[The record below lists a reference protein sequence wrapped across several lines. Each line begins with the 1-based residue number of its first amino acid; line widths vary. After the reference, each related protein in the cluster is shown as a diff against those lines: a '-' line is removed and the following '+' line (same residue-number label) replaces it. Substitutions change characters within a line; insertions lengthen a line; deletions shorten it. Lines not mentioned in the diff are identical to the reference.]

1 MSLLLR
7 PRTPIPPLLRTCLSV
22 LCALGL
28 LAAPAVGTAA
38 PRSTKKSS
46 KSSSSK
52 TSATKPADTS
62 DTPAPDAAPA
72 PAEAPA
78 AAPVVEKKPVE
89 EPPRPAPEPRPA
101 TSKPSSAARP
111 TPAPAPATPAAASPV
126 GRLRIGV
133 GPDLFLESARMTG
146 EQDINTSRQDESF
159 DYSSAGFLSGSAWL
173 TSAVP
178 SVTERLRVG
187 AGVRI
192 FGNYAAGGG
201 RTFGFGLLNEVF
213 VSGEYGLP
221 VAESTE
227 VLFGARVGLSVLV
240 PNSSLAEEIRRLQEQ
255 GASVWSVPRFG
266 WLAGPSV
273 GVRRRM
279 SERIWLRAD
288 VLAHI
293 EEQYLFATSQ
303 DITEQ
308 GSTLHFAKS
317 WSTLALRLGLSLGAE
332 FAL

>member
-7 PRTPIPPLLRTCLSV
+7 PRTPSSPLLRTCLSA
-22 LCALGL
+22 LCVLGL
-28 LAAPAVGTAA
+28 LAAPAVGSAA

-52 TSATKPADTS
+52 TSAPQPS
-62 DTPAPDAAPA
+62 DPPAPDATPAPA
-72 PAEAPA
+72 PAETPT
-78 AAPVVEKKPVE
+78 APVVEKKPAEDPPRPVAE
-89 EPPRPAPEPRPA
+89 PRPAPPKSTA
-101 TSKPSSAARP
+101 AAR
-111 TPAPAPATPAAASPV
+111 PAPAPAPPAPTV

-133 GPDLFLESARMTG
+133 GPDFFLESGRMTG

-159 DYSSAGFLSGSAWL
+159 DYSSEGFISGSAWL

-221 VAESTE
+221 ITENME
-227 VLFGARVGLSVLV
+227 VLFAARVGLSVLV
-240 PNSSLAEEIRRLQEQ
+240 PNSSLSEEIHRLQEQ

-288 VLAHI
+288 LLAHV

-303 DITEQ
+303 DIKEQ
-308 GSTLHFAKS
+308 GSTLHFAKY